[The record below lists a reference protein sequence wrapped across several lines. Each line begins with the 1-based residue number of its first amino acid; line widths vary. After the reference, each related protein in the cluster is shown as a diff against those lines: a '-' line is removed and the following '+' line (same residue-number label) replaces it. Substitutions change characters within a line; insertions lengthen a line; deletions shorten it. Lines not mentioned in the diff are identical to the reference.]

1 MDRDR
6 TVKLKLGLNDL
17 LLLMILFVVVFQVV
31 FEYKNYQLGLK
42 KRALLMER
50 EQLTKEVESL
60 FGE

>member
-17 LLLMILFVVVFQVV
+17 LLLMILFVGVFQVV

-42 KRALLMER
+42 KRALLLER